1 MADDNLTRT
10 VVSIMGQEFRIRG
23 PEPEEYIRQLAS
35 FVDKKMRQ
43 IAQKHPN
50 LPLAKVAVLA
60 AINIAD
66 EYHKL
71 QEDYDTLV
79 RLIEEEKRTPGGGR
93 GL

>member
-1 MADDNLTRT
+1 VADDNLTRT

-23 PEPEEYIRQLAS
+23 SEPEEYIRQLAS

-50 LPLAKVAVLA
+50 LSLTKVAVLA